1 MANTKSSKK
10 RVRQS
15 EKRYQINLSRRS
27 SIKTAVKKVLT
38 ALSAGDKVEDI
49 KKLMLDAESK
59 LAKAKNKVLH
69 ANTSSRKI
77 SRLAKKVAAYSKSAT
92 K

>member
-15 EKRYQINLSRRS
+15 EKRYQINLARRS

-38 ALSAGDKVEDI
+38 AISSGENAALVKD
-49 KKLMLDAESK
+49 LMRDAESK
-59 LAKAKNKVLH
+59 IGKAKNKILH
-69 ANTSSRKI
+69 SNTSSRKI
-77 SRLAKKVAAYSKSAT
+77 GRLAKKVADYSKSAT